1 MFDQIV
7 SSATGLRVMLD
18 EVQCSVNSFKVLQ
31 TLNQLRDPKRPPLS
45 GVGWE
50 RNTCRRGD
58 TAPVICNERSGW
70 TVRRATWG
78 RDDRAGEDMYVQSGI
93 GHPGLTPV
101 TSFTVRVLTDPTADW
116 VYDSWR
122 ITPAGEWALLTVAL
136 NDPNSLART
145 FAIAMTSA
153 GSDLQH
159 VIRSEPM
166 TTPVSHWTQAGG
178 HFPPRSGTWR
188 IERA

>member
-1 MFDQIV
+1 V
-7 SSATGLRVMLD
+7 RSAT
-18 EVQCSVNSFKVLQ
+18 
-31 TLNQLRDPKRPPLS
+31 
-45 GVGWE
+45 W
-50 RNTCRRGD
+50 
-58 TAPVICNERSGW
+58 A
-70 TVRRATWG
+70 
-78 RDDRAGEDMYVQSGI
+78 RDDRTGEDKYVQSGI
-93 GHPGLTPV
+93 GHAGLTPI
-101 TSFTVRVLTDPTADW
+101 TSFTVRVLTDPAADW
-116 VYDSWR
+116 IYDRWR

-166 TTPVSHWTQAGG
+166 TTPVSHWPQAGG
-178 HFPPRSGTWR
+178 HFPLRPGAWR